1 MGIDGFAYNVVLL
14 LHFLAAIVGF
24 GGVLLNGVYAAK
36 AQALPPDRALAVM
49 ETNTF
54 VSTKV
59 AQKAIYTVPLFGIAL
74 VEMSED
80 AFEWSQTWVWLSLV
94 LYVVAIGVSHG
105 VMGPAVREMLALQ
118 AEVAAAGP
126 TAAGGPPPQAA
137 RMEALGKKIA
147 PTSMVLDLALVVII
161 VLMIWKPG
169 F

>member
-1 MGIDGFAYNVVLL
+1 MGVGGFAYNLVLL
-14 LHFLAAIVGF
+14 LHILAAIVGF

-36 AQALPPDRALAVM
+36 ARALPPDQALAVM

-59 AQKAIYTVPLFGIAL
+59 AQKAIYLVPLFGIGA

-80 AFEWSQTWVWLSLV
+80 IWGWGQTWVWLSLV
-94 LYVVAIGVSHG
+94 LYVVAVGLSHG
-105 VMGPAVREMLALQ
+105 VMGPAVKEMLSLQ

-126 TAAGGPPPQAA
+126 PAGGPPPQAA
-137 RMEALGKKIA
+137 RMAELGKKIG
-147 PTSMVLDLALVVII
+147 PTSMVLDLALVTIL

-169 F
+169 L